1 MNDLVAR
8 ALVLGLAAL
17 GARVRRSEGGPGR
30 RRAVGAFLFYVLAA
44 HAAAGILQKDAW
56 PISSHTIAVGRA
68 RADSRVCRTAVVG
81 VAADGREW
89 PLDPYTFT
97 PVFDSILQYWLEQT
111 ERGLPPADRARA
123 LAFLLDRAEES
134 RQRLAAGARIGPERL
149 LGPAGAPYWLLLPR
163 AREVPPDPWRG
174 LRAYSSCWLPAE
186 RLAGLPSERR
196 LIAEQLR

>member
-1 MNDLVAR
+1 VNDLVA
-8 ALVLGLAAL
+8 LVLAL
-17 GARVRRSEGGPGR
+17 GLVALGVRVRRREGGPGR

-44 HAAAGILQKDAW
+44 HAAAGVLQKDAW
-56 PISSHTIAVGRA
+56 PITSHTIAVGRA
-68 RADSRVCRTAVVG
+68 RATSRVCRTTLVG
-81 VAADGREW
+81 VARDGREW

-111 ERGLPPADRARA
+111 ERGLAAEDRARV
-123 LAFLLDRAEES
+123 LAFLLDRAERS

-149 LGPAGAPYWLLLPR
+149 LGPAAAPYWLLLPR
-163 AREVPPDPWRG
+163 ATEVPAEPWTG

-196 LIAEQLR
+196 LIAERLR